1 MVKLKASQ
9 RVEVTAGGD
18 AKADR
23 FKKRLL
29 ALERLVAALE
39 DELSDESL
47 SDERKLQNIGER
59 VAGVTDGK

>member
-9 RVEVTAGGD
+9 RVEIDVGGVVS
-18 AKADR
+18 DR

-39 DELSDESL
+39 DELSDEAL
-47 SDERKLQNIGER
+47 SDEQKLQNIGER
-59 VAGVTDGK
+59 VAGVTDGT